1 MLSALSVARER
12 ENGTFDQLLVTPFTP
27 TEIMIGKAIP
37 TIMIG
42 LVQSTIV
49 LLVALWWFKIP
60 MAGSLGTLYTG
71 LAFFTIASVGLGLS
85 ISAVSVNMQQ
95 AMLYTFMLIMPLILL
110 SGLATPIRNMPQF
123 LQTATVV
130 NPLRFAIDLVQ
141 RVYLEGVG
149 LLTVI
154 HDLIPLVIISAITL
168 PLAAWL
174 FRNRLL

>member
-1 MLSALSVARER
+1 
-12 ENGTFDQLLVTPFTP
+12 
-27 TEIMIGKAIP
+27 MIGKAIP

-49 LLVALWWFKIP
+49 LLVALLWFKIP
-60 MAGSLGTLYTG
+60 MAGSLGTLYAG

-85 ISAVSVNMQQ
+85 ISAVSLNMQQ

-110 SGLATPIRNMPQF
+110 SGLATPVRNMPHF
-123 LQTATVV
+123 LQVATLV

-149 LLTVI
+149 LLMVV
-154 HDLIPLVIISAITL
+154 HDLIPLLIISAITL

>member
-1 MLSALSVARER
+1 YA
-12 ENGTFDQLLVTPFTP
+12 
-27 TEIMIGKAIP
+27 
-37 TIMIG
+37 
-42 LVQSTIV
+42 
-49 LLVALWWFKIP
+49 
-60 MAGSLGTLYTG
+60 G

-110 SGLATPIRNMPQF
+110 SGLATPVRNMPQF
-123 LQTATVV
+123 LQIATLI

-149 LLTVI
+149 LFTVI

-174 FRNRLL
+174 FRHRLL